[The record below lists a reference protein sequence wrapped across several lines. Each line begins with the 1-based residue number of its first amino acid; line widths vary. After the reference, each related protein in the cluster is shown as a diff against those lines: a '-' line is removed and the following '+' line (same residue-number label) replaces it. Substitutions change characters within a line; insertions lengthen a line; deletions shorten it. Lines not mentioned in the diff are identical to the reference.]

1 MVEKIKSLTETF
13 TIETY
18 QLVGQMFFIVV
29 NLFNIF
35 YGVM

>member
-1 MVEKIKSLTETF
+1 MKEKIQNLIQTS

-18 QLVGQMFFIVV
+18 QLIGNLTFILV

>member
-1 MVEKIKSLTETF
+1 MVEKIKSLIENF
-13 TIETY
+13 TVETY
-18 QLVGQMFFIVV
+18 QLIGQMVFIVV

>member
-1 MVEKIKSLTETF
+1 MIEKIKSLTENF

-18 QLVGQMFFIVV
+18 QLVGQVVFIVV